1 MSYKTQRK
9 FKIRYDRIISV
20 IVIFILAVYVVK
32 QLFGNEVK
40 EEIPTLASGS
50 DSEEFKPVIYLSPS
64 NQTDNAYA
72 SGDTTEAKAM
82 RSVSDSARKYLEQN
96 GITVYTARE
105 DYSLQ
110 EKVEF
115 ANENNV
121 TAHVAIHSN
130 AGGESGSGEGT
141 ECFYNPEIYGS
152 KILAEYIYGK
162 VSRLT
167 PTEDRGM
174 FNGAEGTT
182 YLYEVATSKAAS
194 CLLEVEFHDTAEHAK
209 WIIEHT
215 DELGRAISD
224 GIMQYIAYLET
235 AAAEKN
241 TEIREDS
248 VGE

>member
-96 GITVYTARE
+96 GITVYTAGE

-141 ECFYNPEIYGS
+141 ECFYNPEIYG
-152 KILAEYIYGK
+152 
-162 VSRLT
+162 
-167 PTEDRGM
+167 
-174 FNGAEGTT
+174 N
-182 YLYEVATSKAAS
+182 
-194 CLLEVEFHDTAEHAK
+194 
-209 WIIEHT
+209 
-215 DELGRAISD
+215 
-224 GIMQYIAYLET
+224 
-235 AAAEKN
+235 
-241 TEIREDS
+241 
-248 VGE
+248 

>member
-1 MSYKTQRK
+1 M
-9 FKIRYDRIISV
+9 
-20 IVIFILAVYVVK
+20 IFILAVYVVK

-72 SGDTTEAKAM
+72 SGDTTEAKVM

-96 GITVYTARE
+96 GITVYTAGE

>member
-1 MSYKTQRK
+1 MSSKTQRK
-9 FKIRYDRIISV
+9 LKIRYDRIISV
-20 IVIFILAVYVVK
+20 IVIFILTIYVGN
-32 QLFGNEVK
+32 QLFGNKTE
-40 EEIPTLASGS
+40 EEIPALASNS

-72 SGDTTEAKAM
+72 AGDTTEARVM
-82 RSVSDSARKYLEQN
+82 RNISYSAEKYLEQN
-96 GITVYTARE
+96 GITVYTAGE

-110 EKVEF
+110 EKVKF
-115 ANENNV
+115 ANENNI

-141 ECFYNPEIYGS
+141 ECFYNPGIYGS
-152 KILAEYIYGK
+152 KILAEYIYDK

-182 YLYEVATSKAAS
+182 YLYEVATSKAAN
-194 CLLEVEFHDTAEHAK
+194 CLLEVEFHDTSEHAK

-215 DELGRAISD
+215 DELGRAIAE
-224 GIMQYIAYLET
+224 GILQYIEYLESY
-235 AAAEKN
+235 
-241 TEIREDS
+241 S
-248 VGE
+248 VGKNSEIVENNNGE

>member
-96 GITVYTARE
+96 GITVYTAGE

-121 TAHVAIHSN
+121 TAQKGRPIFTRWQRQRRRAV
-130 AGGESGSGEGT
+130 
-141 ECFYNPEIYGS
+141 C
-152 KILAEYIYGK
+152 L
-162 VSRLT
+162 RLNFMT
-167 PTEDRGM
+167 QQNTQ
-174 FNGAEGTT
+174 NG
-182 YLYEVATSKAAS
+182 
-194 CLLEVEFHDTAEHAK
+194 
-209 WIIEHT
+209 
-215 DELGRAISD
+215 
-224 GIMQYIAYLET
+224 
-235 AAAEKN
+235 
-241 TEIREDS
+241 
-248 VGE
+248 